1 MIGGSDTTTNNIGE
15 NSNDECCICGDEWN
29 GEMKGW
35 VLCDSNGCEN
45 TVCSKCTS
53 TLCLSVSELFYCP
66 ICSGSG
72 QSAAATAGGAVA
84 TAVAACTALEKL
96 PLSFKTVQKILTNL
110 LKHPDEPKYRKLRLE
125 NKSVKELCDIE
136 PVLNILTYVGFV
148 RTQCVRQP
156 SKKTTNVNA
165 DADLPHTEEVLLLEG
180 PLPTGQANE
189 LLQILNGLSGEDN
202 IDSSCCNGDEKK
214 MDCRKDTNASLKTT
228 TDVSAKRKPS
238 SNDASEDATDSDS
251 NKKQKSIEENP

>member
-1 MIGGSDTTTNNIGE
+1 MA
-15 NSNDECCICGDEWN
+15 
-29 GEMKGW
+29 
-35 VLCDSNGCEN
+35 
-45 TVCSKCTS
+45 
-53 TLCLSVSELFYCP
+53 
-66 ICSGSG
+66 
-72 QSAAATAGGAVA
+72 SAAATAGGAVA

-125 NKSVKELCDIE
+125 NKSVKELCDLE

-165 DADLPHTEEVLLLEG
+165 TSDLQHTEEVLLLEG
-180 PLPTGQANE
+180 PLPTGQVNE

-202 IDSSCCNGDEKK
+202 IDASCCNGDEKK
-214 MDCRKDTNASLKTT
+214 MDCSKDTNASLKTT
-228 TDVSAKRKPS
+228 TDTSAKRKPS
-238 SNDASEDATDSDS
+238 NDASEEATDSDS
-251 NKKQKSIEENP
+251 NKKQKSTEENQ

>member
-1 MIGGSDTTTNNIGE
+1 MIDGSGITTNIGE

-29 GEMKGW
+29 GEKGW
-35 VLCDSNGCEN
+35 VLCDSSGCEN

-66 ICSGSG
+66 ICSGSLA
-72 QSAAATAGGAVA
+72 SAAATAGGAVA
-84 TAVAACTALEKL
+84 TAVSACTALEKL

-125 NKSVKELCDIE
+125 NKSVKELCDLE

-165 DADLPHTEEVLLLEG
+165 TADLQHTEEVLLLEG
-180 PLPTGQANE
+180 PLPTGQVNE

-202 IDSSCCNGDEKK
+202 IDASCCNGDEKK
-214 MDCRKDTNASLKTT
+214 MDCSKDTNASLKTT
-228 TDVSAKRKPS
+228 TDTSAKRKPS
-238 SNDASEDATDSDS
+238 NDASEEATDSDS
-251 NKKQKSIEENP
+251 NKKQKSTEENQL